1 MAVGAI
7 QHRGDRQSA
16 VEINIHEAKTRKL
29 LKTDFVDLYVIED
42 LSMKLCYSFLLVILI
57 VLMGCSG
64 PSKVRTLN
72 ESSGKLPVME
82 PLDEGE
88 QRAYQSATQ
97 HGDEMT
103 FRYEYGSQVTFFK
116 TSSYCY
122 SYGED
127 ALKFVTND
135 SMNVVSIPMDKIQ
148 ICADGTET
156 WTPKSN
162 GSVFLDHLSGGAQKG
177 LYWGGYF
184 FFNVAENTFVANPVV
199 GSLMFAMLPIG
210 FVVGT
215 SVGTV
220 IGGTTGLVAMGI
232 NTADGIRVCRGNFTE
247 KEKTEFLESHLCF
260 KH

>member
-1 MAVGAI
+1 MLTVKCLNLFFICVA
-7 QHRGDRQSA
+7 
-16 VEINIHEAKTRKL
+16 
-29 LKTDFVDLYVIED
+29 
-42 LSMKLCYSFLLVILI
+42 CCIL
-57 VLMGCSG
+57 GCSG
-64 PSKVRTLN
+64 SPKVGTISENSGNLSDAEPIDKSDLN
-72 ESSGKLPVME
+72 
-82 PLDEGE
+82 
-88 QRAYQSATQ
+88 AYLSATQ

-199 GSLMFAMLPIG
+199 GSLMFALLPIG

-220 IGGTTGLVAMGI
+220 IGGTTGLVAMGV

>member
-1 MAVGAI
+1 MKSLNLILIVFFAVLLGCSGSSKVGSISEISEKLSDAEPI
-7 QHRGDRQSA
+7 DESDLNAFQSA
-16 VEINIHEAKTRKL
+16 V
-29 LKTDFVDLYVIED
+29 
-42 LSMKLCYSFLLVILI
+42 
-57 VLMGCSG
+57 
-64 PSKVRTLN
+64 
-72 ESSGKLPVME
+72 
-82 PLDEGE
+82 
-88 QRAYQSATQ
+88 Q

-127 ALKFVTND
+127 VLKFVTND